1 MAFCPIIIYR
11 KIIFAIDSFEDVV
24 RSVFDLR
31 VSLVHVEAGIALVV
45 DCCFILHPRLLH
57 DYLHARRVTTIS
69 DKSGLVVIVVWVHL
83 INFITL
89 RIRTIILAT
98 IIFWWHVRALFKN
111 F

>member
-24 RSVFDLR
+24 RSVFNLR

-45 DCCFILHPRLLH
+45 YCCFILHPRLLH

-98 IIFWWHVRALFKN
+98 IIFWWHV
-111 F
+111 